1 MDVPQPI
8 DNRLAQIQG
17 ILDTAFFAPLFKN
30 DWLAY
35 RFGQATFLR
44 LEEPEVFDLFVRA
57 ALASEVIHPTE
68 AEGRD
73 PLAWLWDMADSAAVL
88 AQLLASLRF
97 DRPLLFHRTLMSLP
111 AVTRGQVK
119 PEEYELVEDFLAKAL
134 AQSDYDLAE
143 AASGELETI
152 YARALR
158 AAGQDPDQPDPR
170 LPELAG
176 AVLAKPQAAELE
188 SDAEL
193 RLWMALGDGL
203 DGMAPDLAP
212 AVMVQAW
219 YQWAGAVIGSAP
231 NLELL
236 GRMHPRLVLGAI
248 DLAGYAPPLKEHLH
262 TIKASCPFCG
272 ADSEVQVG
280 PEIKP
285 LQACPHLIYVGT
297 CDEVH
302 LMEAISNFEVGED
315 FRELLATYYQS
326 PSDLDLFSTIVNDLF
341 EMLVNQGR
349 LAAVPVTSASAPQAF
364 YNLLAFFQKP
374 QAPSAPPSEPSPQ
387 TH

>member
-35 RFGQATFLR
+35 RFGQTTFLR
-44 LEEPEVFDLFVRA
+44 LEEAELFDLFVRA
-57 ALASEVIHPTE
+57 ALASEVIHPSE

-73 PLAWLWDMADSAAVL
+73 PLAWLWDMADSGAVL

-97 DRPLLFHRTLMSLP
+97 DRPLLFHRALMSLP
-111 AVTRGQVK
+111 AVTKGQVK
-119 PEEYELVEDFLAKAL
+119 PEDYELVEDFLAKAL
-134 AQSDYDLAE
+134 TQSEVELAE
-143 AASGELETI
+143 AAMGELDTI
-152 YARALR
+152 YGRAMR
-158 AAGQDPDQPDPR
+158 AAGGDLENPDPR
-170 LPELAG
+170 IAGLA
-176 AVLAKPQAAELE
+176 AQVLAKPQAAELQ

-193 RLWMALGDGL
+193 RLWLALGDGL
-203 DGMAPDLAP
+203 DGVPEDLAP
-212 AVMVQAW
+212 AVMVEAW
-219 YQWAGAVIGSAP
+219 YQWAGAVIGAAP

-236 GRMHPRLVLGAI
+236 GRMHPRL
-248 DLAGYAPPLKEHLH
+248 DLTPLELSHYAPPRKDQAH
-262 TIKASCPFCG
+262 TIKTTCPFCG
-272 ADSEVQVG
+272 SDSEIKIG

-285 LQACPHLIYVGT
+285 LKSCPHLIYVGT

-302 LMEAISNFEVGED
+302 LMEAISHFEVGED
-315 FRELLATYYQS
+315 IRELLATYYQS
-326 PSDLDLFSTIVNDLF
+326 PSDLDLFCTIVNDLF

-349 LAAVPVTSASAPQAF
+349 LAAVPVESATAPQAF

-374 QAPSAPPSEPSPQ
+374 KATTESQPQ
-387 TH
+387 SH